1 MGMME
6 AVIEIPAEHAKNLFG
21 QFDVFAKK
29 IERALHVT
37 LIARDE
43 SVKILGDA
51 AQVELGQ
58 KCPLTASGAVPEG
71 ECDPGAERRLYP
83 GACHGRPG
91 GLRTGD

>member
-51 AQVELGQ
+51 AQVER
-58 KCPLTASGAVPEG
+58 PEVSSHSFWS
-71 ECDPGAERRLYP
+71 C
-83 GACHGRPG
+83 PG
-91 GLRTGD
+91 GGM